1 VGQSVFPVDGHVI
14 IKSNCSDSQFI
25 LSVVYTF
32 GRDPNYMSW
41 GFVGSISISL
51 KAESASNQELDV
63 SLFLEPSS
71 FFASWDYVDDYM
83 CTALSPS
90 AEPSTSSAEPT
101 PSRCF
106 VCLFSLVISTLVTGL
121 LTIASLTE
129 GNQRFG
135 F

>member
-1 VGQSVFPVDGHVI
+1 
-14 IKSNCSDSQFI
+14 
-25 LSVVYTF
+25 
-32 GRDPNYMSW
+32 MSW

-135 F
+135 FRFLFVAQVATFAIVVMALVQAQHKTTQRNIEVDAQ